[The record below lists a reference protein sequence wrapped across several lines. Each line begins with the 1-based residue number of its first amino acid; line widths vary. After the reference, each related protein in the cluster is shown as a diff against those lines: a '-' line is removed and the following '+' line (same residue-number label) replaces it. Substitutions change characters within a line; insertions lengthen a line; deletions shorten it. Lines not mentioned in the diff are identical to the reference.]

1 MATHIHVVL
10 SEDFQNLGKSGDLVK
25 VRPGFAR
32 NYLLPRGLAMTATE
46 GNVKRIEHAKRV
58 AEAKATKTR
67 AEAGELAGKLENLK
81 LTITRPTGEGDKLYG
96 SVTTRDIE
104 EALAAQGFVVDRRRI
119 VTDALKTLGA
129 HPVQVR
135 LAPTVT
141 ATIQV
146 EVAAAPKG

>member
-10 SEDFQNLGKSGDLVK
+10 TEEFQNLGKSGELVK

-32 NYLLPRGLAMTATE
+32 NYLLPRGLAVTATE
-46 GNVKRIEHAKRV
+46 GNVARIEHAKRV
-58 AEAKATKTR
+58 AEAKAAKVKG
-67 AEAGELAGKLENLK
+67 EATTLAGKLENLK
-81 LTITRPTGEGDKLYG
+81 VSIERPTGEGGKLYG

-119 VTDALKTLGA
+119 VTEAIRTLGT

-135 LAPTVT
+135 LAPSVSS
-141 ATIQV
+141 TIQV
-146 EVAAAPKG
+146 EVSAKAS

>member
-10 SEDFQNLGKSGDLVK
+10 TEDFQSLGKSGELVK

-32 NYLLPRGLAMTATE
+32 NYLLPRALAVTATE
-46 GNVKRIEHAKRV
+46 GNVARIEHAKRV
-58 AEAKATKTR
+58 AESKAAKAKG
-67 AEAGELAGKLENLK
+67 EATDLAGKLENLK
-81 LTITRPTGEGDKLYG
+81 LTISRPVGDGDKLFG

-104 EALAAQGFVVDRRRI
+104 EALAEKGFVVYRRRI
-119 VTDALKTLGA
+119 VTEALRSVGT

-135 LAPTVT
+135 LAPSIT

-146 EVAAAPKG
+146 EVAAKR

>member
-10 SEDFQNLGKSGDLVK
+10 TEDFQNLGTSGELVK

-32 NYLLPRGLAMTATE
+32 NYLLPRGLAVTATE
-46 GNVKRIEHAKRV
+46 GNVARIEHAKRV
-58 AEAKATKTR
+58 AESKAIKSK
-67 AEAGELAGKLENLK
+67 AEATELAGKLENLK
-81 LTITRPTGEGDKLYG
+81 VSITRPVGDGQKLYG

-104 EALAAQGFVVDRRRI
+104 EALGAQGFVVDRRRI
-119 VTDALKTLGA
+119 VTDAIRTLGT

-135 LAPTVT
+135 LAPSVS

-146 EVAAAPKG
+146 EVTPKA

>member
-46 GNVKRIEHAKRV
+46 GNVARIEHAKRV
-58 AEAKATKTR
+58 AEARAIKSK
-67 AEAGELAGKLENLK
+67 AEASDLQGKLENLK
-81 LTITRPTGEGDKLYG
+81 VTIQRPVGEGDKLYG

-119 VTDALKTLGA
+119 VSDALRTLGT

-135 LAPTVT
+135 LAPSVT

-146 EVAAAPKG
+146 EVARKA

>member
-10 SEDFQNLGKSGDLVK
+10 TEEFQNLGKSGELVK

-32 NYLLPRGLAMTATE
+32 NYLLPRGLAVTATE
-46 GNVKRIEHAKRV
+46 GNVARIEHAKRV
-58 AEAKATKTR
+58 AEAKAAKVKG
-67 AEAGELAGKLENLK
+67 EATTLAGKLESLK
-81 LTITRPTGEGDKLYG
+81 VTITRPTGEGGKLYG

-119 VTDALKTLGA
+119 VTEAIRTLGT

-135 LAPTVT
+135 LAPSVT
-141 ATIQV
+141 STIQV
-146 EVAAAPKG
+146 EVSAKA